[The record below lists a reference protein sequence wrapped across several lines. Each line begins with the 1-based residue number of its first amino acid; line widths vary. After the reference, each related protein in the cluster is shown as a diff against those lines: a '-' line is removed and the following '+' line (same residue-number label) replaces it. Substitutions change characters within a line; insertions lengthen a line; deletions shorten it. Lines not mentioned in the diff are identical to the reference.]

1 MKTDNKEELLPIVDE
16 NGFKIFAAPLQGYT
30 DVPWRHFHAELYGG
44 IDAYFTP
51 FIRVERGEIRQRDLK
66 ALSSPLNGNTNLIPQ
81 IIFRDAE
88 EFVMLVDAATA
99 AGYDHVDLNMGCPYP
114 PQVNHGRGSALLTRP
129 EFLEEILELM
139 VNRHVGV
146 RFSVKMRLGVKDPE
160 DWRKVLPVINR
171 MPLTHVTVHP
181 RIAVQQYSG
190 DLYMA
195 EFAELLKVSAH
206 PVIFNGDLMT
216 PADIDRIKADHHA
229 VAGVMIGRGLL
240 ADPALAVEWREGT
253 VWPESFRMQKLME
266 FHRLLLEHYTA
277 IVSGDGQVLQKIKP
291 FWDYL
296 EPVIGHKA
304 AKAIRK
310 ATTLSKYHAA
320 VRSIQ

>member
-51 FIRVERGEIRQRDLK
+51 FIRVERGEVRQRDLK
-66 ALSSPLNGNTNLIPQ
+66 ALASPLNGNTNLIPQ

-88 EFVMLVDAATA
+88 EFVMLVDAVTA

-139 VNRHVGV
+139 VNRYAGV
-146 RFSVKMRLGVKDPE
+146 RFSVKMRLGVKDPQ
-160 DWRKVLPVINR
+160 DWRRVLPVINR

-190 DLYMA
+190 DLHMA
-195 EFAELLKVSAH
+195 EFADLLEESAH

-253 VWPESFRMQKLME
+253 VWPESVRMQKLME

-277 IVSGDGQVLQKIKP
+277 TVSGDGQVLQKIKP

-310 ATTLSKYHAA
+310 ATTLAKYHAA

>member
-51 FIRVERGEIRQRDLK
+51 FIRVERGQVRQRDLK
-66 ALSSPLNGNTNLIPQ
+66 ALASPLNDNTNLIPQ

-88 EFVMLVDAATA
+88 EFVMLVDAVTA
-99 AGYDHVDLNMGCPYP
+99 AGYDNVDLNMGCPYP

-216 PADIDRIKADHHA
+216 PSDIDRIKADHPA

-277 IVSGDGQVLQKIKP
+277 TVSGDGQVLQKIKP

>member
-44 IDAYFTP
+44 IGAYFTP
-51 FIRVERGEIRQRDLK
+51 FIRVERGNVRQRDLK
-66 ALSSPLNGNTNLIPQ
+66 ALASPMNGNTNLIPQ

-88 EFVMLVDAATA
+88 EFVMLVDAVIA

-139 VNRHVGV
+139 VNRYAGV
-146 RFSVKMRLGVKDPE
+146 RFSVKMRLGVKDPQ
-160 DWRKVLPVINR
+160 DWRRVLPVINR

-190 DLYMA
+190 DLHMA

-216 PADIDRIKADHHA
+216 PADIDRIKADHPA

-240 ADPALAVEWREGT
+240 ADPALAVEWREDT
-253 VWPESFRMQKLME
+253 LWPESVRMQKLME

-277 IVSGDGQVLQKIKP
+277 TVSGDGHVLQKIKP

-304 AKAIRK
+304 AKAIHK
-310 ATTLSKYHAA
+310 ATTPAKYHAA